1 MKATW
6 AVLGAI
12 VLAGGVGIWK
22 LRQSAPEASPPALS
36 ATTGVDGAAG
46 PLLPAPLLPAQVPAA
61 SGQASAVGAALPV
74 PPSPQEER
82 GKALVG
88 ALVQA
93 HGAGDQARIDALEG
107 SLRSEAWD
115 SVAARRY
122 AVQSGLLLVRK
133 AEALQGEERIR
144 LLDRARR
151 LVSRGVW
158 LDETFDARGLGTP
171 ERERL
176 LETLRGLNQQVMTW
190 RPGLEGVTRAY
201 KVPPGKSPVQ
211 VVSDEKLR
219 LGHNALLVW
228 NKRGVLDPRRLV
240 AGETLLLPMGELHLE
255 VSLARRLLVVWID
268 DVWVKEFRV
277 GVGKPS
283 TPTPTGVFR
292 VVKKH
297 ENPPWY
303 PPQGGI
309 IPAGD
314 PRNELGSVWIHIGND
329 QHPEGYGIHG
339 TNRPDTVGSE
349 CSQGCVRLANEQASE
364 FFWWVRTASAGGE
377 ATKVLI
383 R

>member
-22 LRQSAPEASPPALS
+22 LRHSAPDASPPALS
-36 ATTGVDGAAG
+36 ATTAADGAA
-46 PLLPAPLLPAQVPAA
+46 APLLPAVGEPAGA
-61 SGQASAVGAALPV
+61 PAPVVGAALPL

-93 HGAGDQARIDALEG
+93 HGTGDQARIEALEG
-107 SLRSEAWD
+107 SLRAEAWD

-144 LLDRARR
+144 ALDRARR
-151 LVSRGVW
+151 LISRGVW

-176 LETLRGLNQQVMTW
+176 LETVRGLNQQVMTW

-240 AGETLLLPMGELHLE
+240 AGETLLLPTGELHLE
-255 VSLARRLLVVWID
+255 VNIARRLLVVWID

-277 GVGKPS
+277 GVGKAS
-283 TPTPTGVFR
+283 TPTPTGLFR

-364 FFWWVRTASAGGE
+364 IFWWVRTASAGGE

>member
-6 AVLGAI
+6 AVIAAV
-12 VLAGGVGIWK
+12 VLALGVGAWK
-22 LRQSAPEASPPALS
+22 LAGPGEVEAPALS
-36 ATTGVDGAAG
+36 STTGAEGAAV
-46 PLLPAPLLPAQVPAA
+46 PLLPAPAVAGGAA
-61 SGQASAVGAALPV
+61 ATGAGAALPV

-82 GKALVG
+82 GRLLVHS
-88 ALVQA
+88 LVQA
-93 HGAGDQARIDALEG
+93 HGAGDQAKVDALEA
-107 SLRSEAWD
+107 SLRAEAWE

-122 AVQSGLLLVRK
+122 AVQSGFMLVRK
-133 AEALQGEERIR
+133 ADGVQGEERMR

-151 LVSRGVW
+151 LLSRGVW
-158 LDETFDARGLGTP
+158 LDETFDAQGLPTP
-171 ERERL
+171 ERLRL
-176 LETLRGLNQQVMTW
+176 LEVLRGLNQQVMTW
-190 RPGLEGVTRAY
+190 RPGLQGITRAY
-201 KVPPGKSPVQ
+201 KVPQGKSPVQ

-219 LGHNALLVW
+219 VGHNAILVW

-240 AGETLLLPMGELHLE
+240 AGETLMLPTGELHLE
-255 VSLARRLLVVWID
+255 VSIARRMLVVWLD

-283 TPTPTGVFR
+283 TPTPTGLFR

-314 PRNELGSVWIHIGND
+314 PRNELGSVWIHIANE

-364 FFWWVRTASAGGE
+364 MFWWVRTASAGGE
-377 ATKVLI
+377 ATRVLI